1 MLLASATRLG
11 ARSRR
16 ACLSATARYV
26 SGFAAWDFNHLR
38 NEPVKPYA
46 PGSPDRVKLK
56 KVRKLLGDES
66 RPSPSLDNVG
76 LFVLSSAVIRLP
88 AD

>member
-1 MLLASATRLG
+1 MQLASTARLG
-11 ARSRR
+11 APSRR
-16 ACLSATARYV
+16 ACLNATARYV

-66 RPSPSLDNVG
+66 RPFPSHDNVG

-88 AD
+88 AG